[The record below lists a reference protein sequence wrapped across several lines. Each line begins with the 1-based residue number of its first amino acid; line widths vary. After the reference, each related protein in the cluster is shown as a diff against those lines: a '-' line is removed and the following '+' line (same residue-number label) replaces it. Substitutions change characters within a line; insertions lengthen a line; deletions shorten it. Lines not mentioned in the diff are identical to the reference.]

1 MSINQTVENVYLR
14 QDAVRLTRKHFWRLL
29 GMLLLIVLIA
39 GVLDTGLTALGDLLL
54 LKESQDVIDAA
65 IAFTQENRIS
75 SANTLLAAQTNLLT
89 SPKYL
94 LFNLAFILITGLVS
108 SALGLGRHAQMLE
121 AARGGKPRILGVF
134 CRMRQCLKSWLLSLW
149 VTLKL
154 GLWAI
159 PGLILISADTALW
172 QGASSNWLTAIGIG
186 LVLGLV
192 IPAALRYCLA
202 TFILADDPDRGV
214 RECVTLSKGLTAG
227 RKWQC
232 FKLGV
237 PAVLK
242 MLGVAYG
249 SMIVMALV
257 ATILGSSGATAASI
271 LLVVLALLML
281 VAVAGLVVYF
291 SIQFDLAYALF
302 YLKRREPVAGAV
314 SYWLRDQPKEDP
326 AKAAPVSYWLRD
338 HAEAAP
344 APAAQ
349 EAPESPDAPA
359 ESLADSPED
368 TAPKT
373 NEEKENHHE

>member
-29 GMLLLIVLIA
+29 GMLLLIVLIT

-75 SANTLLAAQTNLLT
+75 SANTLLEAQTNLLT

-108 SALGLGRHAQMLE
+108 SALGLGRHAQLLE

-134 CRMRQCLKSWLLSLW
+134 CRMRQCLKGWLLSLW

-186 LVLGLV
+186 LVLAVKEGLRS
-192 IPAALRYCLA
+192 PLNALFGGHQIANAVRYCLL
-202 TFILADDPDRGV
+202 IL
-214 RECVTLSKGLTAG
+214 
-227 RKWQC
+227 
-232 FKLGV
+232 
-237 PAVLK
+237 
-242 MLGVAYG
+242 M
-249 SMIVMALV
+249 
-257 ATILGSSGATAASI
+257 
-271 LLVVLALLML
+271 
-281 VAVAGLVVYF
+281 AGLIWPQTF
-291 SIQFDLAYALF
+291 SFWSRLGQ
-302 YLKRREPVAGAV
+302 KN
-314 SYWLRDQPKEDP
+314 K
-326 AKAAPVSYWLRD
+326 
-338 HAEAAP
+338 
-344 APAAQ
+344 
-349 EAPESPDAPA
+349 
-359 ESLADSPED
+359 
-368 TAPKT
+368 
-373 NEEKENHHE
+373 

>member
-75 SANTLLAAQTNLLT
+75 SANTLLEAQTNLLT

-108 SALGLGRHAQMLE
+108 SALGLGRHAQMLN

-214 RECVTLSKGLTAG
+214 RECVTLSKGLMAG

-242 MLGVAYG
+242 MLCVAYG

-281 VAVAGLVVYF
+281 VAVTGLVVYF

-359 ESLADSPED
+359 ESPADTPED

>member
-75 SANTLLAAQTNLLT
+75 SANTLLEAQTNLLT

-94 LFNLAFILITGLVS
+94 LFNLAFILITGLMNA
-108 SALGLGRHAQMLE
+108 ALSLGRHAQMLE

-134 CRMRQCLKSWLLSLW
+134 CRMRQCLKGWLLSLW

-214 RECVTLSKGLTAG
+214 RECVTLSKGLMAG

-242 MLGVAYG
+242 MLGMMYGFMILLSIPMAFVASYDN
-249 SMIVMALV
+249 SPRLLLVILVLAAL
-257 ATILGSSGATAASI
+257 IGI
-271 LLVVLALLML
+271 LLVTL
-281 VAVAGLVVYF
+281 YF

-338 HAEAAP
+338 HAEATP

-359 ESLADSPED
+359 ESPADSPED